1 MDRLTLLKT
10 LSIQQLDALSTR
22 RISEDR
28 IIYAASVSDI
38 SLEEIDATDTPSY
51 YIVVKND
58 YATNGLVVYGW
69 SLDDGEWVANP
80 RTRWLIGHFIQV
92 INELRK
98 ELKDRNNV

>member
-10 LSIQQLDALSTR
+10 LSIQQLDALQSKS
-22 RISEDR
+22 ISEDR

-80 RTRWLIGHFIQV
+80 RTRWLIGHFIEV
-92 INELRK
+92 IDKLQ
-98 ELKDRNNV
+98 KDRNNGNT

>member
-1 MDRLTLLKT
+1 MDRLTLFQT
-10 LSIQQLDALSTR
+10 LSIQQLDALQTKS
-22 RISEDR
+22 ISEDR
-28 IIYAASVSDI
+28 IIYAAAVSDI

-80 RTRWLIGHFIQV
+80 RTRWLIGHFIEV
-92 INELRK
+92 IDKLQ
-98 ELKDRNNV
+98 KDRNNGNT